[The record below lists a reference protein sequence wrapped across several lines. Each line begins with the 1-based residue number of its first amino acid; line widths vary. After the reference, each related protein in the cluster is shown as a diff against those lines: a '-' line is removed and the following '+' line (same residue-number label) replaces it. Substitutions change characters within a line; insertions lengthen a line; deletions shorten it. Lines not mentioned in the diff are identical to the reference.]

1 MDGWSV
7 VRCRRCGLLRTWPLP
22 SAQLLRELYDDPSYV
37 EARTAADPQA
47 WALRAEQIIS
57 ALPEAPL
64 AVLDFGASQGHLV
77 RALRGLGLTAL
88 GVEPSP
94 AARAIALDSHGVE
107 LHAEL
112 ADLSSQRFDA
122 VSMLHSLEHVEEP
135 VATLTALREMLS
147 SGGSI
152 FIEVPH
158 AGSADMWI
166 PRSRR
171 AILDVPAHLH
181 HFTPATLR
189 FVVERAGFAVLR
201 TQVFNSLPVEAALAR
216 RRRSQRRSSMASGAA
231 TKAAPGAA
239 RSPSGNGRGTR
250 IDLLHELLRARLPG
264 PKFQL
269 IARRG

>member
-1 MDGWSV
+1 V
-7 VRCRRCGLLRTWPLP
+7 
-22 SAQLLRELYDDPSYV
+22 LRELYDDPSYV
-37 EARTAADPQA
+37 EARSGGDPQA
-47 WALRAEQIIS
+47 WARRAQQIIC
-57 ALPEAPL
+57 ALPETPL

-94 AARAIALDSHGVE
+94 AARVIALEQGVE

-112 ADLSSQRFDA
+112 ADLPSQRFDA
-122 VSMLHSLEHVEEP
+122 VTMLHSLEHVEDP
-135 VATLTALREMLS
+135 VTTLIALREMLN

-158 AGSADMWI
+158 AGSADMWV

-181 HFTPATLR
+181 HFTPATLE

-201 TQVFNSLPVEAALAR
+201 TQVFNSLPVETALAR
-216 RRRSQRRSSMASGAA
+216 RRDSRRRSSEPSRAA
-231 TKAAPGAA
+231 TKAARGAA
-239 RSPSGNGRGTR
+239 RLRSANRRGTR